1 MAPHASAAVL
11 PVQDVLWWTLSRL
24 EPWIQGS
31 RLRRAALEEVMRLVH
46 YEVRAFKDRKSSA
59 VHCATLERPVNTDQL
74 QRATS
79 IVNRV
84 SALRQ
89 GAAPGAVRRRPMSRT
104 QSCFV
109 ICV

>member
-1 MAPHASAAVL
+1 ML

-46 YEVRAFKDRKSSA
+46 YEVRTLEDRKSSA
-59 VHCATLERPVNTDQL
+59 VHCATLERPVNTDPL

-79 IVNRV
+79 TVNRV

-89 GAAPGAVRRRPMSRT
+89 GPAPGTFNRRPMSRT
-104 QSCFV
+104 QTCMI